1 MTGTSTQTEPIRIP
15 VSQSGEAFSL
25 SSGTSFL
32 SPSLALDGPLHHL
45 LPSLSL
51 DENTGGE
58 TGSRHA
64 QEGDL
69 VEVAKQRRRLSGLSA
84 YLSSPPRSSPLSRSV
99 LEDDSDDSEGFATD
113 ARRWRA
119 RRRLSY
125 CFGSP
130 PGPAGTAPADSW
142 ISRSHRRQSSITST
156 SFKSGSLSASNP
168 FIGSFEDSLLQ
179 GRMSAPPS
187 ASFDFVSSIGVLG
200 SSDLP
205 MHRRCPPHLH
215 VGFSAVF
222 YASPGDPRSSPY
234 VGTIDL
240 YQHYLRL
247 LDPPELAAE
256 LPTPNTKLL
265 RFPGYP
271 VPERGQVQI
280 VLKDSNETAFRPF
293 LVPYDLTG
301 LDRQGAG
308 GRTFVRQKSYAVEQ
322 LDGKGRLRFA
332 VHLQFCSPPERK
344 RSRRGDATR
353 SPRYYLYHTIR
364 VVFASRGSEPSDE
377 WRVVRETPDSG
388 AAGLSADGSARFSP
402 YPGPPDEW
410 TMARKKAKERLK
422 ASAIARLEA
431 STSTIEPPRPDRP
444 SSPPITATTLSH
456 VSIAPPVVVS
466 TTVPSLLPTF
476 SFDRDT
482 ESARRFRAIGP
493 ATCRIPPCAYATAIL
508 ARTRATRRRAR
519 ALWAM
524 SRGSFYIADHGSV

>member
-15 VSQSGEAFSL
+15 DSQSGEAFSL

-32 SPSLALDGPLHHL
+32 SPSIALDGPLHHL

-51 DENTGGE
+51 DENTRGE
-58 TGSRHA
+58 TDSRHA
-64 QEGDL
+64 EEGAL
-69 VEVAKQRRRLSGLSA
+69 AEVAKQRRRLSGLSA

-99 LEDDSDDSEGFATD
+99 LEDDSDDSDGFASG
-113 ARRWRA
+113 ASRWRA

-125 CFGSP
+125 SFGSP
-130 PGPAGTAPADSW
+130 PGPAEMAPADPW
-142 ISRSHRRQSSITST
+142 VSRSHRRQSSITSA
-156 SFKSGSLSASNP
+156 SFKSGSLTTSSP

-179 GRMSAPPS
+179 GRMSTPPS
-187 ASFDFVSSIGVLG
+187 ASFDFVASIGVLG

-247 LDPPELAAE
+247 LDPPGVAAE
-256 LPTPNTKLL
+256 LPMPSAKLP

-308 GRTFVRQKSYAVEQ
+308 GRTFVRQKSYSVEQ
-322 LDGKGRLRFA
+322 LDRKGRLRFA

-344 RSRRGDATR
+344 RSRRSEAVRT
-353 SPRYYLYHTIR
+353 PRYYLYHTIR

-377 WRVVRETPDSG
+377 WRIVRETPDSG
-388 AAGLSADGSARFSP
+388 ATAINVDGSARFSP

-422 ASAIARLEA
+422 ASAMARLEA
-431 STSTIEPPRPDRP
+431 STSTIEPPRLDLP
-444 SSPPITATTLSH
+444 SSPPVTATTLSH

-466 TTVPSLLPTF
+466 TTGPSLLPTF
-476 SFDRDT
+476 SFDRVPSPT
-482 ESARRFRAIGP
+482 PNQRGGVSALSALRPVESHAAP
-493 ATCRIPPCAYATAIL
+493 ALPPTSHAHAP
-508 ARTRATRRRAR
+508 
-519 ALWAM
+519 
-524 SRGSFYIADHGSV
+524 HGGERERCGR

>member
-32 SPSLALDGPLHHL
+32 SPSVALDGPLHHL

-51 DENTGGE
+51 DENTRGE

-64 QEGDL
+64 QGGDL
-69 VEVAKQRRRLSGLSA
+69 AELAKQRRRLSGLSA

-99 LEDDSDDSEGFATD
+99 VEDESDDSDGFA
-113 ARRWRA
+113 AGASRWRA

-125 CFGSP
+125 SFGSP
-130 PGPAGTAPADSW
+130 PGPTETGVN
-142 ISRSHRRQSSITST
+142 RRQSSITST
-156 SFKSGSLSASNP
+156 SFKSGSLTTSSP

-187 ASFDFVSSIGVLG
+187 ASFDFVASIGVLG

-247 LDPPELAAE
+247 LDPPEFAAE
-256 LPTPNTKLL
+256 LSMVTAKLP

-301 LDRQGAG
+301 LDGQGAG

-344 RSRRGDATR
+344 RSRRGEAART
-353 SPRYYLYHTIR
+353 PRYYLYHTIR

-388 AAGLSADGSARFSP
+388 AAGLSSDGSARFSP
-402 YPGPPDEW
+402 YSGPPDEW
-410 TMARKKAKERLK
+410 NMARKKAKERLK
-422 ASAIARLEA
+422 ASAMARLEA
-431 STSTIEPPRPDRP
+431 STSTIEPPRPDPP

-476 SFDRDT
+476 SFDRVPSPT
-482 ESARRFRAIGP
+482 PNQRGGVSALSALRPVESQAAP
-493 ATCRIPPCAYATAIL
+493 ALPPPPSHAHAP
-508 ARTRATRRRAR
+508 
-519 ALWAM
+519 
-524 SRGSFYIADHGSV
+524 HGVERERCGR